1 MEITLKL
8 KLEMVNVIMGAL
20 GDAPFKISEPVI
32 SEIKLQ
38 AAPQIQ
44 SAQSANET
52 PAQAA

>member
-8 KLEMVNVIMGAL
+8 KLDMVNVIMAAL

-32 SEIKLQ
+32 NEIKLQ
-38 AAPQIQ
+38 AAPQLQ
-44 SAQSANET
+44 AAQAASET